1 MEKSSSRT
9 ELGEGVR
16 VCVSERKR
24 YPSDVDVSAEDVVE
38 MPLGGLVCTP
48 VDTSERRGAGV
59 KGLGADMVFVTLS
72 KVEIT
77 SITFAVASSRGKTLS
92 GRDSFALRQAGR

>member
-48 VDTSERRGAGV
+48 VDTSERRGAREEE
-59 KGLGADMVFVTLS
+59 LDADMVFVTLS

-77 SITFAVASSRGKTLS
+77 SITFAAASFRGKTS
-92 GRDSFALRQAGR
+92 SEVDSFASRQAGR